1 MEESNMIYMAF
12 LHLKRILVQNKRG
25 FIITILFPTIVVSLV
40 AFFSNGVSSN
50 TTINIAV
57 VNNDTGKEG
66 KKLLKILDKSNFSI
80 HEVSYKEG
88 EVEIKRNAASICVVI
103 PKNFTQNIKS
113 GEKPSINIV
122 KALNSNVDTAVLN
135 QFNSYIG
142 KQMVLSK
149 AFSETRAF
157 GIKVNQ
163 NKFNREIKDN
173 MKNTYVEVTS
183 RYLNNES
190 TRPLSGIL
198 STNLIIN
205 FLMYSMIYIVTDI
218 YELKRKKIL
227 KRSMSTPN
235 KNSSILMSILLAMFG
250 LLFIQSS
257 ILVFVTKNFLHVYF
271 GKSIMAVMLIFAVL
285 NLVVLSAGLV
295 VVRWAKRETHI
306 SSVVSLTV
314 TLTSAVGGSFIP
326 LDSIPNL
333 PSVMKKIA
341 YFTPQKWAVE
351 ALNKISLENVGVHS
365 ILPHIAVLIL
375 FALVFFVIG
384 AAQFRRT
391 INE

>member
-1 MEESNMIYMAF
+1 MN
-12 LHLKRILVQNKRG
+12 LKG
-25 FIITILFPTIVVSLV
+25 
-40 AFFSNGVSSN
+40 
-50 TTINIAV
+50 
-57 VNNDTGKEG
+57 
-66 KKLLKILDKSNFSI
+66 
-80 HEVSYKEG
+80 
-88 EVEIKRNAASICVVI
+88 
-103 PKNFTQNIKS
+103 
-113 GEKPSINIV
+113 
-122 KALNSNVDTAVLN
+122 
-135 QFNSYIG
+135 
-142 KQMVLSK
+142 
-149 AFSETRAF
+149 
-157 GIKVNQ
+157 
-163 NKFNREIKDN
+163 
-173 MKNTYVEVTS
+173 
-183 RYLNNES
+183 
-190 TRPLSGIL
+190 
-198 STNLIIN
+198 
-205 FLMYSMIYIVTDI
+205 
-218 YELKRKKIL
+218 KKIL